1 MGKSLDKKFGKINQ
15 DILYEMASSL
25 GHQIYVLHR
34 WLWHLALHTP
44 FLETSEGQPLLEHQG
59 QLLSHQEEG
68 PRKQWSQTILHFG
81 IWEWGK
87 NGKKR
92 KEGKKEKGK
101 SLRYIIL
108 KNLHLVR
115 WWVLKDGNTLN
126 GLRRPIQICTRLLW
140 PSDTL
145 CILHDRLISSTY
157 ITKETIYVMTVQTM
171 VQLRMVCGL
180 CICLLLILATL
191 RPSWHWYLKC
201 LWFTCN
207 YQCPRNC
214 SISIQNLIILL
225 HIIRSLTIILL

>member
-1 MGKSLDKKFGKINQ
+1 MGNILDKKFRKINQ

-68 PRKQWSQTILHFG
+68 PRKQWSQTILHFR
-81 IWEWGK
+81 IWEC
-87 NGKKR
+87 GKK
-92 KEGKKEKGK
+92 GKKEKGK
-101 SLRYIIL
+101 SLRYMIP

-157 ITKETIYVMTVQTM
+157 ITKETIYIMTVPTM
-171 VQLRMVCGL
+171 VQLHMVCGL

-191 RPSWHWYLKC
+191 RILHDID
-201 LWFTCN
+201 
-207 YQCPRNC
+207 
-214 SISIQNLIILL
+214 ISNAYDL
-225 HIIRSLTIILL
+225 HAITNAQDTVPFPYKI